1 MPNIL
6 GIDNPIYWVIVHDMS
21 ASKPNHYRQRLL
33 DRKLKDTLKYSPAVV
48 IEGPRGC
55 GKTTTGNQVA
65 SSFLAVDEVE
75 LADASA
81 GALRSLLAQTPPLLV
96 DEWQVAPA
104 LWNAVR
110 RECDLRGGEPGQF
123 ILTGSSTLPDSPI
136 RHSGAGRLAPL
147 RLRTFSSY
155 ESGIS
160 EGSVSL
166 GSMLRGELVDAA
178 ANLVLARLELAEAI
192 CRGGWPAS
200 LKMPLDQAL
209 RYVEAYVDA
218 MCGIDIRRTADTPPY
233 RSTETARQVLRSM
246 ARNIGTT
253 ASISALA
260 RDTAAGEP
268 VPPLDRKTLPAYLDA
283 FERVFLREDCWPW
296 GFQPVS
302 KQAMRATP
310 KRFMSDPSIAT
321 GILRVGPRR
330 LVEEPEFMGGT
341 FESLV
346 MRDLRTYADANDA
359 EVRFYAESGFE
370 VDAIVE
376 DRDGRWIAVEIKLS
390 CSEVSLDKAKRAL
403 KLLAQRTREAGKKP
417 PSKLVAVFGV
427 GARGD
432 HTGLRIAREEEGVA
446 IVPLATL
453 GP

>member
-1 MPNIL
+1 MTV
-6 GIDNPIYWVIVHDMS
+6 IDSRDYV
-21 ASKPNHYRQRLL
+21 QRLL
-33 DRKLKDTLKYSPAVV
+33 DDRLRDTLRYSPAVV

-55 GKTTTGNQVA
+55 GKTTTGSQAA
-65 SSFLAVDEVE
+65 SSLLAMDEVE
-75 LADASA
+75 VSEGSP
-81 GALRSLLAQTPPLLV
+81 GALRGLLEQPPPLLV

-110 RECDLRGGEPGQF
+110 RECDRRGGSPGQF
-123 ILTGSSTLPDSPI
+123 ILTGSSTLPDNPI
-136 RHSGAGRLAPL
+136 RHSGAGRVAPL
-147 RLRTFSSY
+147 RLRTLSSY
-155 ESGIS
+155 ESGMS
-160 EGSVSL
+160 NGSVSL
-166 GSMLRGELVDAA
+166 GSLLHGESVDAA
-178 ANLVLARLELAEAI
+178 AELSLSRLELAEAI

-200 LKMPLDQAL
+200 RGMPLEQAL
-209 RYVEAYVDA
+209 QYTESYVDA
-218 MCGIDIRRTADTPPY
+218 MCGIDIRRSTDTPPY
-233 RSTETARQVLRSM
+233 RSTDTARRVLRSI

-268 VPPLDRKTLPAYLDA
+268 VPPLDRKTLPAFLDA

-296 GFQPVS
+296 GFQPAS

-310 KRFMSDPSIAT
+310 KRFVSDPSIAT
-321 GILRVGPRR
+321 GVLRVGPRR

-346 MRDLRTYADANDA
+346 MRDLRTYADANNA
-359 EVRFYAESGFE
+359 EVRYYAESGFE
-370 VDAIVE
+370 VDAVVE
-376 DRDGRWIAVEIKLS
+376 DRDGRWIAVETKLS
-390 CSEVSLDKAKRAL
+390 CSDASLDKAKRAL

-427 GARGD
+427 CAQGD
-432 HTGLRIAREEEGVA
+432 HTGLRIAREEDCVA
-446 IVPLATL
+446 IVPVATL